1 MRRQIVEH
9 LWSRADAIHGNGS
22 PATASRKR
30 PSYLRSVASG
40 CDRLRPTLHGK
51 EGVDGSS
58 PSEGSAK
65 TPEIGPFL
73 TVGISDDSDLFLL
86 VSLSEPYEQ
95 TENCYKLVAGTLEVP
110 AP

>member
-1 MRRQIVEH
+1 MQLVAISGKSVSAENRQIEP
-9 LWSRADAIHGNGS
+9 N
-22 PATASRKR
+22 P
-30 PSYLRSVASG
+30 LRSVASG

>member
-1 MRRQIVEH
+1 MIRCRQGSERCSRRNFPCQ
-9 LWSRADAIHGNGS
+9 
-22 PATASRKR
+22 K
-30 PSYLRSVASG
+30 
-40 CDRLRPTLHGK
+40 
-51 EGVDGSS
+51 GVYGSS